1 KETIIFNKSVAE
13 GNITISQPYSNFHA
27 LLVECRCDDNTRGEW
42 HFIPTSTIALNQ
54 VTRLG
59 GDSVFWDGKWISTTL
74 FTPTEE
80 NSIISKIIGVNF

>member
-1 KETIIFNKSVAE
+1 M
-13 GNITISQPYSNFHA
+13 
-27 LLVECRCDDNTRGEW
+27 LVECRHDDNTRGEW

-54 VTRLG
+54 HTRLG
-59 GDSVFWDGKWISTTL
+59 GDSIFWDGKWISTTL